1 MAFLPSNYWLCRD
14 LSENTASQIQWTSM
28 LDFFVLVHIKSPFIE
43 VNPHFQTQSYPVFI
57 GYIIIF
63 EAWIPVLVRVSL
75 HVWWSVVSLHL
86 FFLYRKSLLQL
97 RIRCQES
104 AYQGGRSRWLVL
116 SRQSSVPKNAHTQR
130 YIMIIAILLWRSIFY
145 LLWLL
150 LSLYIVVISSA
161 KSLFM
166 LSLHII
172 LPYILPISFHYI
184 YGGPLSPVFAVIW
197 HSRSG
202 GSAFPWALWHRR
214 RGRHPPAWHTTP
226 WQSKKNRKDSSWHLC
241 RPSGCV
247 CCTCSVILDLAF
259 STS

>member
-75 HVWWSVVSLHL
+75 HVWWSVVSLHV

-184 YGGPLSPVFAVIW
+184 YMGALFLQCLQWSDIAEVADLLFHGLSDTVEGVGTHQHDIQHLGNPKKTERTAHDTSVDLLD
-197 HSRSG
+197 
-202 GSAFPWALWHRR
+202 AFVAHV
-214 RGRHPPAWHTTP
+214 
-226 WQSKKNRKDSSWHLC
+226 
-241 RPSGCV
+241 PS
-247 CCTCSVILDLAF
+247 F
-259 STS
+259 